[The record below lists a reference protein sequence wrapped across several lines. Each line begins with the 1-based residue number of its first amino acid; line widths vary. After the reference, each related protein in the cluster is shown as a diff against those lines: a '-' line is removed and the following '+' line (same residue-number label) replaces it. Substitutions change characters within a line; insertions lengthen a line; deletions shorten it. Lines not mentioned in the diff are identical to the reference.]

1 MNQDLQYEINAA
13 MPAVIGSGIFTSL
26 ITIQAPDALSSDGAP
41 AGTYTNVPNHVDIPC
56 ANQPAAS
63 ASVDV
68 TEIKA
73 LMDIMSKG
81 CKHVLLS
88 GYYPAIELGWRA
100 GWRGILDGVAY
111 DILGAESDSQNI
123 QTRMELR
130 LVTL

>member
-1 MNQDLQYEINAA
+1 
-13 MPAVIGSGIFTSL
+13 MPTVIGSGIFTSL
-26 ITIQAPDALSSDGAP
+26 ITIQSPDSLSSDGAP
-41 AGTYTNVPNHVDIPC
+41 SGTYTDVPGHVDIQC
-56 ANQPAAS
+56 ENQPAAS

-73 LMDIMSKG
+73 LMEIMSKG

-88 GYYPAIELGWRA
+88 GYYPAIETGWRDGWRA
-100 GWRGILDGVAY
+100 ILDGVAY
-111 DILGAESDSQNI
+111 DILGAESDSQQI